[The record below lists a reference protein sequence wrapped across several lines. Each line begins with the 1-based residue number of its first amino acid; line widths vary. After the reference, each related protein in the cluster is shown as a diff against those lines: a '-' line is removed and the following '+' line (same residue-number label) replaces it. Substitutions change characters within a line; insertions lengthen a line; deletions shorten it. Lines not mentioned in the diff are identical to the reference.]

1 MVNTLAV
8 GNIGDGKTNYVT
20 MRAYMASLKGRKVFG
35 NYNMSF
41 SDGYINLDEVADSHN
56 VEKYHGSVLNVDE
69 GQIWFDSR
77 NFGKPLNKLFS
88 YIFLQARHRRLDF
101 NVTAQQSQLVDI
113 RFANNFDFFCLCT
126 AMVYDQDLR
135 ILREATIYEIEAQVI
150 ARIRVLKVNMRDG
163 TAGYFYY
170 DPRPYFSMYDTLQF
184 VDIGCGSG
192 GSKTKDYVGS
202 R

>member
-35 NYNMSF
+35 NYSMTF
-41 SDGYINLDEVADSHN
+41 SDGYINLDEVADPLN

-126 AMVYDQDLR
+126 AMVYDQDLG

-150 ARIRVLKVNMRDG
+150 EKIRVLKVNMRDG
-163 TAGYFYY
+163 TASYFFY
-170 DPRPYFSMYDTLQF
+170 DPRPYFSMYNTLQF
-184 VDIGCGSG
+184 VDIEGGSG
-192 GSKTKDYVGS
+192 GSKANNYGGS